1 MSDEGIAVVSVTASS
16 VTNSLP
22 SRSVRLASW
31 ATYPSG
37 WLGSTMTGLVGFI
50 TVNWIQAISSL

>member
-22 SRSVRLASW
+22 SRSVRLASGV
-31 ATYPSG
+31 TYPSG
-37 WLGSTMTGLVGFI
+37 WLGSTMTGLAGFI